1 MLDRAVRR
9 AVAPTLERVG
19 RRLAGIGLS
28 AVALTMAGLVLGLGA
43 ALAVATTRWW
53 LGLAL
58 WLASRLLDGLDGAVA
73 RAGVPSES
81 GAFLDIV
88 SDFTVYGAFVV
99 GVAVAVPDAR
109 LACAVLLLTYYV
121 NGASLLAYS
130 SLAERRGLAAGDE
143 RSLRFLGGLTEGTE
157 TVIVHSLFCIV
168 PSAAVPIAW
177 IFAGAVGLTA
187 AWRTVFAARALRG
200 SGRGS

>member
-9 AVAPTLERVG
+9 AVVPTLDRVG
-19 RRLAGIGLS
+19 RRLAGTGIT
-28 AVALTMAGLVLGLGA
+28 ADALTVTGLVVGLGA
-43 ALAVATTRWW
+43 AAAVATTRWW
-53 LGLAL
+53 LGLGL
-58 WLASRLLDGLDGAVA
+58 WLANRLLDGLDGAVA

-109 LACAVLLLTYYV
+109 LACAVLLCTYYV

-130 SLAERRGLAAGDE
+130 SLAERRGLAAVDE
-143 RSLRFLGGLTEGTE
+143 RGVRFLGGLTEGTE
-157 TVIVHSLFCIV
+157 TVIVHSLFCVV
-168 PSAAVPIAW
+168 PAAAAPIAW
-177 IFAGAVGLTA
+177 VFAVAVGLTA
-187 AWRTVFAARALRG
+187 GWRTLAAAHALRG
-200 SGRGS
+200 S

>member
-9 AVAPTLERVG
+9 ALAPTLDQVG
-19 RRLAGIGLS
+19 RRLAGAGVS
-28 AVALTMAGLVLGLGA
+28 AAALTMAGLVLGLGA
-43 ALAVATTRWW
+43 AVAVATARWG
-53 LGLAL
+53 LGLGL
-58 WLASRLLDGLDGAVA
+58 WLASRVLDGLDGAVA
-73 RAGVPSES
+73 RVGIPSES

-109 LACAVLLLTYYV
+109 LACAVLLFTYYV

-130 SLAERRGLAAGDE
+130 SLAERRGMAGDDE

-157 TVIVHSLFCIV
+157 TVVVHSLFCV
-168 PSAAVPIAW
+168 FPAVAAPIAW
-177 IFAGAVGLTA
+177 TFAAAVGITA
-187 AWRTVFAARALRG
+187 GWRAVFAARALRG
-200 SGRGS
+200 S

>member
-19 RRLAGIGLS
+19 RRLARVGVP
-28 AVALTMAGLVLGLGA
+28 ADALTLAGLVVGLGA

-53 LGLAL
+53 LGLGL

-73 RAGVPSES
+73 RAGAPSES

-109 LACAVLLLTYYV
+109 LACAVLLFTYYV

-130 SLAERRGLAAGDE
+130 SLAERRGLAARDE

-157 TVIVHSLFCIV
+157 TVVVHSLFCIV
-168 PSAAVPIAW
+168 PSAAAPIAW
-177 IFAGAVGLTA
+177 TFAAAVGLTA
-187 AWRTVFAARALRG
+187 LWRTVFAARALRR
-200 SGRGS
+200 S